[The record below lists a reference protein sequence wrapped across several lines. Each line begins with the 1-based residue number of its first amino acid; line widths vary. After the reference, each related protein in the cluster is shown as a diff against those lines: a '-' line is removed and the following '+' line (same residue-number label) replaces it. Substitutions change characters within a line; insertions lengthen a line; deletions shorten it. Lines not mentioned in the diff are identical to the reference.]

1 MLCFYHWPPES
12 AKFLICTLQGE
23 SLKLVNQSLPH
34 VMKNNISRFFS
45 TRSLWCLIDGAGL
58 IFGTTWMSV
67 GHRESSIT
75 YNNDFY
81 NKSQYLVF
89 LPGSLVFHLIFS
101 RFLFLRYCYCM
112 CVVTTLRNCITI
124 RPTLFMSMANLN

>member
-89 LPGSLVFHLIFS
+89 LPGSLVFHLNFFQIFV
-101 RFLFLRYCYCM
+101 F
-112 CVVTTLRNCITI
+112 TLLLLHVCGYHSEKLHHY
-124 RPTLFMSMANLN
+124 PTHFIYEHG